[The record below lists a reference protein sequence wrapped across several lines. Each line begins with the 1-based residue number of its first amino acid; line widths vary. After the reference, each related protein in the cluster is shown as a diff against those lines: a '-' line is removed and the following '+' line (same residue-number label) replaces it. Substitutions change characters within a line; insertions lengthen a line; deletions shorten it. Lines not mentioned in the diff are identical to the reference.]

1 MEIVLK
7 ALSVEKRDA
16 VYVGDSEVDVL
27 TAKNSGLYGIS
38 VLWGFREKE
47 LLVENG
53 ATVFA
58 ATARELREKIENYFV
73 NL

>member
-1 MEIVLK
+1 M
-7 ALSVEKRDA
+7 
-16 VYVGDSEVDVL
+16 GDSEVDAL

-58 ATARELREKIENYFV
+58 ATAKELRGKIENYFV